1 MITVH
6 RYLRAIGFSK
16 LKRREELR
24 ALINEVVE
32 RTILSPEKMDQKGDG
47 RKEAG
52 YVYARDI
59 AADEDDFV
67 YAELSLDF
75 VHGAGICVRGEFD
88 EENRF
93 LYEYYFPYLRG
104 NHISSNEDITI
115 ERQAEKES
123 YAGVCDD
130 IKVGVSIIFYLQ
142 NMIPYK
148 RLKALKRLPVQG
160 TSLIL
165 SALSVDGTIMMP
177 IIKNEYEKQR
187 IKKVANERNQLL
199 AQARMGDEDAIESLT
214 LEDMDTYTTISRRI
228 HKEDVFSLVDTYFM
242 PYGVECDQYSILGE
256 ITECHTDINRI
267 TDEEIIFMT
276 LECNEV
282 VLEVCINRYDLY
294 GEPAVGRRFKG
305 VVWLQGC
312 IEFPQQNF

>member
-1 MITVH
+1 MGTVH

-16 LKRREELR
+16 LKKREELQT
-24 ALINEVVE
+24 LINEVVE
-32 RTILSPEKMDQKGDG
+32 QTILDSDQLNQKKDG
-47 RKEAG
+47 RKAQG
-52 YVYARDI
+52 YLSARDI
-59 AADEDDFV
+59 AADEEDRV

-104 NHISSNEDITI
+104 DHISSNEDITI

-130 IKVGVSIIFYLQ
+130 VKIGVTIIFYLQ

-165 SALSVDGTIMMP
+165 SALSVDGTVMMP

-187 IKKVANERNQLL
+187 IKKVSNERNQLL

-256 ITECHTDINRI
+256 IMEFHTDTNRI
-267 TDEEIIFMT
+267 TDEKIIFMT
-276 LECNEV
+276 LECNEMTI
-282 VLEVCINRYDLY
+282 EVCINREDLY

-305 VVWLQGC
+305 VVWLQGF